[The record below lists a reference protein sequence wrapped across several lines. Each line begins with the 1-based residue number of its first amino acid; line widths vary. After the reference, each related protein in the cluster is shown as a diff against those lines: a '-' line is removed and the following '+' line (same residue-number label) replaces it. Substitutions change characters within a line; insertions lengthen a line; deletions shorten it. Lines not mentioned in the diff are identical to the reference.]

1 MTAPALNIRQLSVD
15 LGPAGERRTVVDSV
29 SFELRR
35 GEVLALVGESGCG
48 KSKAA
53 EAIMGLLP
61 RGSSRVRAERI
72 RLGEHDLKELSPRAM
87 RKLCGRDIS
96 MVFQEPRAALDPV
109 FRVGQQVSSVFRRH
123 RGLSGSKAR
132 NASAE
137 MLLRVG
143 FAEPGRVMR
152 AYPHEL
158 SGGMC
163 QRIGIAMAMA
173 CRPQVL
179 IADEPTSAL
188 DVTTQAQVLAQL
200 IRSCRREDTAVLLI
214 THDLGV
220 VAQYSE
226 RALVMRQ
233 GKIVEEASVA
243 ELFTRPRNEYTRSL
257 LAMAQA
263 GMA

>member
-1 MTAPALNIRQLSVD
+1 MTASALDIRHLSVD
-15 LGPAGERRTVVDSV
+15 LGSGKERRTVVDSV

-48 KSKAA
+48 KSKTA

-61 RGSSRVRAERI
+61 PGRSRVRAERI
-72 RLGEHDLKELSPRAM
+72 RLGEHELKDLPSRAM
-87 RKLCGRDIS
+87 RKFRGRDIS

-123 RGLSGSKAR
+123 RGHSGSKAR
-132 NASAE
+132 TASAE

-200 IRSCRREDTAVLLI
+200 IRSCRQEETAVLLI

-220 VAQYSE
+220 VAQYSQ

-233 GKIVEEASVA
+233 GKLVEEASVA
-243 ELFTRPRNEYTRSL
+243 DLFTRPHNEYTRSL
-257 LAMAQA
+257 LTMAQA